1 MLNNKKQSLIANME
15 AVKLQ
20 ADLLENQAKMK
31 GKFLSLHGGSDQ
43 NPELGRDISSKLLD
57 SIKAKLS
64 ILDNIS
70 KYR

>member
-1 MLNNKKQSLIANME
+1 MLNNNKNSLIANVE
-15 AVKLQ
+15 QVKLQ
-20 ADLLENQAKMK
+20 ANLLEKQAKMK
-31 GKFLSLHGGSDQ
+31 GKFLSMHGGSDQ
-43 NPELGRDISSKLLD
+43 NPELGREISNKLLE

>member
-1 MLNNKKQSLIANME
+1 MLNNHKNSLIANVE
-15 AVKLQ
+15 HVKLQ

-31 GKFLSLHGGSDQ
+31 GKFLSLNGGADN
-43 NPELGRDISSKLLD
+43 NPDLGRDISSKLLD

-70 KYR
+70 KFR

>member
-1 MLNNKKQSLIANME
+1 MINNNKNSLIANVE
-15 AVKLQ
+15 LVRLQ
-20 ADLLENQAKMK
+20 ANLLEKKAKMK
-31 GKFLSLHGGSDQ
+31 GKFLSLHAGAD
-43 NPELGRDISSKLLD
+43 NNNELGREISTKLLD